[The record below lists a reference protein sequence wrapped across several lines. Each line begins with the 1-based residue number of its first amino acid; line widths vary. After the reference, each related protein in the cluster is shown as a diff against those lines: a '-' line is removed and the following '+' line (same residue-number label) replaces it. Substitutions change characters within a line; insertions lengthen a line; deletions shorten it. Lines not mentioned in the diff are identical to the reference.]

1 MAALSPNRHE
11 GWRRAI
17 LADIARATT
26 NVQKFQVILLT
37 RLYDWTMDLAAKPRA
52 LWFLAIISFA
62 ESSFFPIPPDVM
74 LIPMVLAAPTRA
86 WRIAAVCTIASVIG
100 GGFGY
105 AIGIA
110 TFETVGKPVL
120 DFYGY
125 MHKFEDFQTLYHEWG
140 VWIVSAGGFTPLPY
154 KVITITSGVMQLDVF
169 SFMLVSLISR
179 GLRFFIVAALLWYFG
194 EPIRR
199 FIEANLGLLAS
210 LFFLLLLGGF
220 VVIRF
225 IL

>member
-1 MAALSPNRHE
+1 MN
-11 GWRRAI
+11 
-17 LADIARATT
+17 LA
-26 NVQKFQVILLT
+26 VH
-37 RLYDWTMDLAAKPRA
+37 PRA
-52 LWFLAIISFA
+52 LWFLAGVSFA

-100 GGFGY
+100 GVFGY
-105 AIGIA
+105 AIGIGA
-110 TFETVGKPVL
+110 FETVGRPVL

-125 MHKFEDFQTLYHEWG
+125 MHKFKDFQALYREWG
-140 VWIVSAGGFTPLPY
+140 IWIVSAGGFTPLPY
-154 KVITITSGVMQLDVF
+154 KVITITSGVMQLDFVTF
-169 SFMLVSLISR
+169 FIVSVVSR
-179 GLRFFIVAALLWYFG
+179 GLRFFLVAALLWHFG

-199 FIEANLGLLAS
+199 FIEANLGLLAT
-210 LFFLLLLGGF
+210 LFFVLLFAGF

>member
-1 MAALSPNRHE
+1 MT
-11 GWRRAI
+11 WI
-17 LADIARATT
+17 
-26 NVQKFQVILLT
+26 T
-37 RLYDWTMDLAAKPRA
+37 RLYDWTMDLAARPRA
-52 LWFLAIISFA
+52 LWLLALVSFA

-86 WRIAAVCTIASVIG
+86 WRIAAVCTIASVLG

-110 TFETVGKPVL
+110 AFETLGRPVL

-125 MHKFEDFQTLYHEWG
+125 MHKFEDFQALYREWG
-140 VWIVSAGGFTPLPY
+140 IWIVSAGGFTPLPY

-169 SFMLVSLISR
+169 TFMVVSLASR

-199 FIEANLGLLAS
+199 FIEANLGLLAT
-210 LFFLLLLGGF
+210 LFFALLLGGF

-225 IL
+225 II